1 MTYSAEISRRSPTC
15 FVVLIDQSGSMA
27 EPFGLDSR
35 ITKARFV
42 SDVVNRWIDNL
53 VIRASKNQK
62 VRDYFH
68 VAVLGYGG
76 TVRSAISSLGGGLQ
90 PISALADNP
99 MRVED
104 RKMKVDDGV
113 GGIVETPVKF
123 RVWVDPRAEGQTPM
137 RAALEAAAA
146 LLTPWVGTHPDSYP
160 PTVINITDGQANDGD
175 PQAAAAAIRR
185 IATGDGGTL
194 LLNCH
199 ISNLGGIPTLYPSS
213 VQGLPDATAQMM
225 FDISSE
231 MPSNLYEAARAE
243 GYPVVEGARG
253 FGYQADAA
261 ALVKFIEIGTRPK
274 DLVVVAE

>member
-1 MTYSAEISRRSPTC
+1 MTYSAEISRKSPTV
-15 FVVLIDQSGSMA
+15 FVLLVDQSGSMA
-27 EPFGLDSR
+27 DSFGLDSR
-35 ITKARFV
+35 ISKAKFV

-76 TVRSAISSLGGGLQ
+76 GVSSAIPSLDPGLQ
-90 PISALADNP
+90 PVSVLADNP
-99 MRVED
+99 LRVEN
-104 RKMKVDDGV
+104 RQLKTDDGA

-137 RAALEAAAA
+137 RAALEAAAS
-146 LLTPWVGTHPDSYP
+146 LLRPWVDGHKAGYP

-175 PQAAAAAIRR
+175 PRPAAAALRAI
-185 IATGDGGTL
+185 ASEDGPTL

-199 ISNLGGIPTLYPSS
+199 ISNLGGTPVLYPSTAA
-213 VQGLPDATAQMM
+213 GLQDQAAAMM
-225 FDISSE
+225 FEMSSE
-231 MPSNLYEAARAE
+231 LPANLYQAVVAE
-243 GYPVVEGARG
+243 GYPVAPGARG

-261 ALVKFIEIGTRPK
+261 ALVRFIEIGTRPK
-274 DLVVVAE
+274 DLIVVAE